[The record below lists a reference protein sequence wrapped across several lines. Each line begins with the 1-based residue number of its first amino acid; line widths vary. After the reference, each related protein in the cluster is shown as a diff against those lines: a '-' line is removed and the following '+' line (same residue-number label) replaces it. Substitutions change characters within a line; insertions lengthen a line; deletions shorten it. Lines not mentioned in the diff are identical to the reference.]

1 MLHDLPL
8 FAGCSESEVSEWLS
22 NVPHRREHFEKDARI
37 VRQGDACRSVYIL
50 ARGTTRTEMEQE
62 YKDLTIDL
70 LEAPV
75 VLASAFLFASE
86 SRFPVSVFA
95 VTDCEIWIIN
105 KDSFFAFLLQH
116 PAAMQRFVQDIS
128 DRCAF
133 LSRKLRSFALKS
145 LRTRVLDLIRE
156 RGVMASVQFA
166 AQALGVQRP
175 SLSRVLADLQAE
187 GLVLKTDEGFVLAR

>member
-1 MLHDLPL
+1 MLHQLPL
-8 FAGCSESEVSEWLS
+8 FADCSEAELSEWLS
-22 NVPHRREHFEKDARI
+22 AVPHRCEHFDKDTRI

-70 LEAPV
+70 LEGPI
-75 VLASAFLFASE
+75 VLASAFLFATE

-95 VTDCEIWIIN
+95 VTDCEVWVIN
-105 KDSFFAFLLQH
+105 KEAFFAFLLRH
-116 PAAMQRFVQDIS
+116 PMAMQRFVQDIS

-156 RGVMASVQFA
+156 RGVMTGVQFA

-187 GLVLKTDEGFVLAR
+187 GLVLKTEEGFVLTE